1 MKIILDG
8 KRMTSKEEAHAYLK
22 EAFGFP
28 DYYGGILDALH
39 DCLTEMGEMEVEFQN
54 TDEMKAALGK
64 YGENLLRVFRETE
77 NIVFFEK

>member
-28 DYYGGILDALH
+28 EYYGGNLDALH
-39 DCLTEMGEMEVEFQN
+39 DCLTEMGEMKVEFQH
-54 TDEMKAALGK
+54 TDEMKTALGK
-64 YGENLLRVFRETE
+64 YGENLLRVFHEVE
-77 NIVFFEK
+77 NIKMELN